1 VKTVAGRVGWVLLLA
16 LAPFV
21 AALWA
26 GGTTIP
32 GGNFEPWTPAMLDLD
47 VYRRTGEL
55 VLHGQDF
62 YNVEAWLPWIYPPF
76 AALLTVP
83 FALMPVGVAQITWL
97 KAGHCRL
104 ALPPPHIG
112 HAAMRGRLAQ

>member
-62 YNVEAWLPWIYPPF
+62 YNVEAGNPGWADEFTANEAHFSDTP
-76 AALLTVP
+76 AAP
-83 FALMPVGVAQITWL
+83 SS
-97 KAGHCRL
+97 
-104 ALPPPHIG
+104 
-112 HAAMRGRLAQ
+112 GRDSDP